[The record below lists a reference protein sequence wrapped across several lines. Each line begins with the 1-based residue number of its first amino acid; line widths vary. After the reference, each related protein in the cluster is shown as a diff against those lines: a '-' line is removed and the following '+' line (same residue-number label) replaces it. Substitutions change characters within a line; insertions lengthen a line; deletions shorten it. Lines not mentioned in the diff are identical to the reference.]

1 MLLCYALLLLPA
13 AIAWYFRIP
22 ILRRLGVAVLR
33 MTVQLSLVGLA
44 LVYLFRWEN
53 WWLNLAWVV
62 GMIVFATFS
71 AINNS
76 ELDYRRFFLPVLG
89 RLACLAC
96 LFCSFS
102 TGCSLISTM
111 YLARSTSSS
120 SGVCCWA
127 TR

>member
-33 MTVQLSLVGLA
+33 MTVQLSLVGVA
-44 LVYLFRWEN
+44 LIYLFRWEN
-53 WWLNLAWVV
+53 QWLNLAWVV

-76 ELDYRRFFLPVLG
+76 ELDYRRFFLPVFRSA
-89 RLACLAC
+89 RLVQLVHFV
-96 LFCSFS
+96 LFQR
-102 TGCSLISTM
+102 G
-111 YLARSTSSS
+111 AV
-120 SGVCCWA
+120 GP
-127 TR
+127 